1 MRKEMEGKRI
11 LPPSRL
17 GFREGTG
24 TMDNI
29 YVLNEVVNRRVVERK
44 GKMVVLFV
52 DIKAAFDSM
61 DREVLMEGMRKRGG
75 KGRASG
81 KM

>member
-1 MRKEMEGKRI
+1 MVGGVEEGVVVPVVKKGDVGKVSDYRRVTRTQTAYKIYATVLAERLRKEMEGKRI

-29 YVLNEVVNRRVVERK
+29 YVLN
-44 GKMVVLFV
+44 
-52 DIKAAFDSM
+52 
-61 DREVLMEGMRKRGG
+61 
-75 KGRASG
+75 
-81 KM
+81 

>member
-1 MRKEMEGKRI
+1 MVGGVEEGVVMPVVRKGDVGKVSDYRGVTRTQTTYKIYATVLAERLRKEMEGKRI

-29 YVLNEVVNRRVVERK
+29 YVLN
-44 GKMVVLFV
+44 
-52 DIKAAFDSM
+52 
-61 DREVLMEGMRKRGG
+61 
-75 KGRASG
+75 
-81 KM
+81 